1 MASGN
6 LTTRQ
11 KMINMMYLVLTAML
25 ALNVSSEIL
34 KAFYKFEVS
43 MQNAGTNLD
52 GANIKLLGAMDKE
65 VDKQGEKAK
74 PFRDK
79 AYEAKRI
86 ADEFVKYVEETKQIL
101 LVEDS
106 KDGNNPREED
116 GQLKAGKDMERSVR
130 YFLENKE
137 AGGDKEAKG
146 KELMAAINDTRE
158 KLLDLTKDSAGTR
171 ASIKSDLR
179 CDQPAPNKEGL
190 QLSWLEETF
199 HSLPLAAAFATLTKY
214 QNDAKKT
221 ETDVI
226 NHLSLQINATDFKFD
241 ALQTTINAASA
252 SVSSG
257 GEYSAEIILTA
268 FNSKQNNEIFIDGQ
282 KIEVKDGKGIYKIR
296 ASGEGIHKYK
306 ATINVIDPKTG
317 QMQPLSAEGEY
328 QVFSPVATIS
338 ASKMSIFYAGIDNP
352 VEISVPGYRGNQ
364 ISASCDNGTLSGTNG
379 AYNVKVMMGPTRV
392 AKISVNAKGDD
403 GTSKSFM
410 KEFKIRPLPPLAVT
424 INGKEGGG
432 ITGSEIQVWNFVNA
446 SFGPSFAY
454 DGLTYAVTS
463 YQCIVQ
469 TKNGAQPFSI
479 TGPAVSADLKAAAA
493 RCRKGDLIIFY
504 NIKAS
509 STTAPSKSIDSGPV
523 FRVQ

>member
-1 MASGN
+1 MASGKISP
-6 LTTRQ
+6 RQ

-43 MQNAGTNLD
+43 MQSAGSNLD
-52 GANIKLLGAMDKE
+52 AANVKLLGAMDKE
-65 VDKQGEKAK
+65 VEKQGDKAK

-79 AYEAKRI
+79 AYEAKKI
-86 ADEFVKYVEETKQIL
+86 ADEFVKYIEDTKTIL
-101 LVEDS
+101 LEKDS

-116 GQLKAGKDMERSVR
+116 GQLKSSKDMERAVQ
-130 YFLENKE
+130 YFLENKDAE
-137 AGGDKEAKG
+137 GGKDAKG
-146 KELMAAINDTRE
+146 KELMAKITETHD
-158 KLLDLTKDSAGTR
+158 KLLALIEDPNDR
-171 ASIKSDLR
+171 ASIKSDLV
-179 CDQPAPNKEGL
+179 CVDPEPNKEGEKFT
-190 QLSWLEETF
+190 WLEETF
-199 HSLPLAAAFATLTKY
+199 HSLPLAAAFANLTKY

-226 NHLSLQINATDFKFD
+226 NYLSTKINATDFKFD
-241 ALQTTINAASA
+241 GLSLSINAASA

-257 GEYSAEIILTA
+257 GKYTAEIFLTA
-268 FNSKQNNEIFIDGQ
+268 YNTKQKNDVYVNGVVLPLKE
-282 KIEVKDGKGIYKIR
+282 GKGIYEVT
-296 ASGEGIHKYK
+296 ATGEGIHKYQAK
-306 ATINVIDPKTG
+306 ISLVDPITG
-317 QMQPLSAEGEY
+317 QPKDYTAEGEY

-352 VEISVPGYRGNQ
+352 VDISVPGYRGNQ
-364 ISASCDNGTLSGTNG
+364 ISASCDNGTLTGTNG
-379 AYNVKVMMGPTRV
+379 SYNVKVQMGPTRV
-392 AKISVNAKGDD
+392 AKINVVAKGDD
-403 GTSKSFM
+403 GSSKSFV

-424 INGKEGGG
+424 VNGKEGGG

-469 TKNGAQPFSI
+469 TKNGAQPFSV
-479 TGPAVSADLKAAAA
+479 TGPAVSPDFKAAAA

-509 STTAPSKSIDSGPV
+509 SATAPAKNIDSGPV

>member
-1 MASGN
+1 MASGKISP
-6 LTTRQ
+6 RQ

-43 MQNAGTNLD
+43 MQNAGKNLD
-52 GANIKLLGAMDKE
+52 EANIKGLGAMDKE
-65 VDKQGEKAK
+65 VEKQGEKAR

-79 AYEAKRI
+79 AYEAKKI
-86 ADEFVKYVEETKQIL
+86 ADEFVKYIEEIKTTL
-101 LVEDS
+101 LAGDS

-116 GQLKAGKDMERSVR
+116 GQLKSAKDMEIAVR
-130 YFLENKE
+130 YFLENKQASDRE
-137 AGGDKEAKG
+137 EKG
-146 KELMAAINDTRE
+146 KELMNKINETRE
-158 KLLDLTKDSAGTR
+158 KLLGLIDDKADR
-171 ASIKSDLR
+171 DQIKSDLR
-179 CDQPAPNKEGL
+179 TEDPPPNNEGVKLTWL
-190 QLSWLEETF
+190 QETF
-199 HSLPLAAAFATLTKY
+199 HSLPLAAAFANLTKY

-226 NHLSLQINATDFKFD
+226 NYLATKINATDFKFD
-241 ALQTTINAASA
+241 NLVTTITAPTA

-257 GEYSAEIILTA
+257 SEYTAEIFLTA
-268 FNSKQNNEIFIDGQ
+268 YNSKVQNEVYVDGN
-282 KIEVKDGKGIYKIR
+282 KIEVKDGKGQYKIR
-296 ASGEGIHKYK
+296 ASGEGSHKYK
-306 ATINVIDPKTG
+306 AIIKVIDPTTG
-317 QMQPLSAEGEY
+317 QPKDYPADGEY
-328 QVFSPVATIS
+328 QVFSPNATIS

-352 VEISVPGYRGNQ
+352 LDVSVPGYRPNQ
-364 ISASCDNGTLSGTNG
+364 VSVGVDNGTIAGAANG
-379 AYNVKVMMGPTRV
+379 GYNVKVQMGQNRV
-392 AKISVNAKGDD
+392 VHVNVTATGDD
-403 GTSKSFM
+403 KVSKSFT

-454 DGLTYAVTS
+454 DGLQYTVNS
-463 YQCIVQ
+463 YQCIVTSKTGSQ
-469 TKNGAQPFSI
+469 VFNVNGPQ
-479 TGPAVSADLKAAAA
+479 VSMDLKAAAA

-509 STTAPSKSIDSGPV
+509 STTAPAKNIDSGPV